1 MTIGGVKLNAY
12 SVISALVALT
22 GAIMLFANHFSGV
35 SVVVGSILAGLGV
48 FATVFHVYLSN
59 VTIPVPAGVYNAL
72 DGFFKFCVIVTGA
85 GTLILQYLI
94 ANAHPLALYGA
105 LILGAMTL
113 FTSLFSAIFVKA
125 AAAKIS
131 IARVLAGG

>member
-1 MTIGGVKLNAY
+1 
-12 SVISALVALT
+12 
-22 GAIMLFANHFSGV
+22 MLFANHFSGA

-48 FATVFHVYLSN
+48 FSVVFHLYLAN
-59 VTIPVPAGVYNAL
+59 FTIPVPPGVYAAL
-72 DGFFKFCVIVTGA
+72 DGFYKFCVIVTGA

-105 LILGAMTL
+105 LILGGATL
-113 FTSLFSAIFVKA
+113 FVSLFSAVFVKA